1 MSNEEKLRIERY
13 RKRREKL
20 IIFQASII
28 AILSIVFF
36 VLLGVFNSVNQTT
49 NINYYETSKIDYKVT
64 LTNNDLYTEDQLG
77 EDYGF
82 VSSLIKEI
90 EADINYDVE
99 VDSEETTFDYKYKID
114 ANLVITDRTTNKDI
128 YKPVYSL
135 VEEKEGVASNKLS
148 IKENIK
154 IDYNKYNQ
162 EVIKFVSTLNLSS
175 TTSKLVISTS
185 VDFTGQCGNSISSE
199 AKSHTFDLIVPL
211 NESVIDIKESNRP
224 RARSGR

>member
-1 MSNEEKLRIERY
+1 MSNEEKLKIERY

-28 AILSIVFF
+28 AVLSIVFF
-36 VLLGVFNSVNQTT
+36 ILLGAFNSVNQTT

-99 VDSEETTFDYKYKID
+99 VDSEETTFEYKYKID
-114 ANLVITDRTTNKDI
+114 ANLVITDKTTNKDI

-135 VEEKEGVASNKLS
+135 VEEKKGLASDKLS

-175 TTSKLVISTS
+175 TTSKLVVSTS
-185 VDFTGQCGNSISSE
+185 VDFIGQCGNSVSSE
-199 AKSHTFDLIVPL
+199 S
-211 NESVIDIKESNRP
+211 
-224 RARSGR
+224 